1 MSSPATLPPDVNARS
16 APPPGRAR
24 RHVGARFRWAW
35 AFVPFGLL
43 TAAIVAAP
51 AVTIIRYGFQNGPSD
66 WSAFVHSPPQVA
78 AVFRTL
84 GVAAETTGLCV
95 VLGYVYAGVM
105 VRCGRRWR
113 VILMAVVSVP
123 FLTSILIR
131 TYGWIV
137 LLGPNGPINWMM
149 RKLGVGPLALLYN
162 RTGLMIGMVHVML
175 PLFVLPLYAVWRQ
188 VPPSLRRASRTLG
201 ANRVE
206 AFMRVELPLTLPGAA
221 AGGILVFI
229 TSLGF
234 FVTPSLLGGG
244 SDTMVSQLIDQ
255 QVNISLNINAAAVLA
270 VVLVAAVFLLVAVFR
285 LLYPLESLF
294 LPEAAARP
302 VRTASRGSRLR
313 QSAAWPGGVCNVA
326 LRCRLRLTGALAA
339 LPWTGMTHVLA
350 ALMAIYLVLPILI
363 IFPIA
368 FSGQAYLSFPPQ
380 SLSLRWFQQVL
391 NDPAWRQAAL
401 NSLITGV
408 IATGVAAAAGIP
420 LAFGL
425 VRSRL
430 PARLKGA
437 VMLLAALPAI
447 VPVIVLALGVYVWYL
462 QEHLLGNR
470 VALAAAHAV
479 LGLPF
484 LLVIVMAGLRDYDM
498 RLDRAARSLGAD
510 ARRTL
515 RYVTLPI
522 LKAAIVAG
530 LLFAFLQS
538 LDELLIARAVT
549 NAATTTLPVQMW
561 NGANQDISPALGAVS
576 VCLLAVTALCG
587 LALGATRRSRKKAS

>member
-1 MSSPATLPPDVNARS
+1 MSSPATLPDVSARP

-35 AFVPFGLL
+35 TFVPFGLL
-43 TAAIVAAP
+43 TAAVVAAP
-51 AVTIIRYGFQNGPSD
+51 TVTIVRYAFQSGLSD
-66 WSAFVHSPPQVA
+66 WSAFIHSPPQVA
-78 AVFRTL
+78 VVFRTL

-95 VLGYVYAGVM
+95 LLGYAYAGVM

-113 VILMAVVSVP
+113 AMLMAVVCVP
-123 FLTSILIR
+123 FLTSNLM
-131 TYGWIV
+131 
-137 LLGPNGPINWMM
+137 GPNGPINWIM
-149 RKLGVGPLALLYN
+149 RRMGLGPLALLYN

-188 VPPSLRRASRTLG
+188 VPPNLRRASRTLG

-206 AFMRVELPLTLPGAA
+206 AFMRVELPLTLPGTA

-294 LPEAAARP
+294 LPEAAARS

-313 QSAAWPGGVCNVA
+313 QSVAWPEGFCTLA
-326 LRCRLRLTGALAA
+326 LRWRLRLTGALAA

-350 ALMAIYLVLPILI
+350 ALMAVYLVLPILI

-401 NSLITGV
+401 SSLITGV
-408 IATGVAAAAGIP
+408 IATGVAAMAGIP

-447 VPVIVLALGVYVWYL
+447 APVIVLALGVYVWYL

-484 LLVIVMAGLRDYDM
+484 LLVILMAGLRDYDV

-561 NGANQDISPALGAVS
+561 NGANQDISPALGAVR
-576 VCLLAVTALCG
+576 AE
-587 LALGATRRSRKKAS
+587 